1 MKIYDTPLISLTI
14 FVTFLVII
22 FLVKKKEIKKQINV
36 RESLNESL
44 KLENFITLFINNLKA
59 NRGAE
64 WALLSTLN
72 EYPEDEIR
80 SLIIQN
86 ITIGSS
92 IEEIFENLS
101 NTFSMEESKRMLR
114 IISRMISHNL
124 KYFTYSLSSD
134 ILDYVRES
142 IRLKNHIEAL
152 LFRTRIKVLVLSFSL
167 SAVLAFLS
175 KILPFILAFFISENM
190 ILNDINFLSLL
201 TFYSFLSVSLYDTY
215 IVSKAVFYSH
225 SVLLS
230 ILSALTFVFLHT
242 FLPNIYSI

>member
-22 FLVKKKEIKKQINV
+22 FLVKNKKQINV

-72 EYPEDEIR
+72 EYPEDDIR
-80 SLIIQN
+80 SIILQN
-86 ITIGSS
+86 ITTGFS

-134 ILDYVRES
+134 ILDYVKES

-175 KILPFILAFFISENM
+175 KILPFILVFFIGENM
-190 ILNDINFLSLL
+190 VLNDINFLSLL

-215 IVSKAVFYSH
+215 IVSKTVFYSH

-230 ILSALTFVFLHT
+230 ILSALTFVFLHM

>member
-1 MKIYDTPLISLTI
+1 
-14 FVTFLVII
+14 
-22 FLVKKKEIKKQINV
+22 
-36 RESLNESL
+36 
-44 KLENFITLFINNLKA
+44 LKA